1 MKGLNNRM
9 IIGNVV
15 KDPEVQI
22 LEAIIKVARFSM
34 ATTENYKDE
43 KGGNMTHTEWH
54 SIILW
59 RGLAVLA
66 KNYVRKGSL
75 IHVEGKNMT
84 RKYVDKEGNTKYAT
98 EIIGDQIILLDKK
111 EA

>member
-1 MKGLNNRM
+1 MKGLNNIM
-9 IIGNVV
+9 LTGNEG
-15 KDPEVQI
+15 KDSEVQI
-22 LEAIIKVARFSM
+22 LEYNIRVARFSL
-34 ATTENYKDE
+34 ATTETYKDE
-43 KGGNMTHTEWH
+43 KGRNMSHTEWH